1 MRHLCLAAAVAGV
14 ALLALAAPASAGPV
28 DRASA
33 RMLDRFNDVRE
44 RHGLRPLRAAP
55 RLQRTARGFAGHL
68 RRSGG
73 FYHGTSYARAGFR
86 RSGEILAMRS
96 GRSLAAR
103 PALRQWMS
111 SGGHRALILDP
122 SFRWVGVAPAR
133 GAYRG
138 SSATIWVA
146 HFGG

>member
-1 MRHLCLAAAVAGV
+1 
-14 ALLALAAPASAGPV
+14 
-28 DRASA
+28 
-33 RMLDRFNDVRE
+33 
-44 RHGLRPLRAAP
+44 
-55 RLQRTARGFAGHL
+55 
-68 RRSGG
+68 
-73 FYHGTSYARAGFR
+73 
-86 RSGEILAMRS
+86 MRS